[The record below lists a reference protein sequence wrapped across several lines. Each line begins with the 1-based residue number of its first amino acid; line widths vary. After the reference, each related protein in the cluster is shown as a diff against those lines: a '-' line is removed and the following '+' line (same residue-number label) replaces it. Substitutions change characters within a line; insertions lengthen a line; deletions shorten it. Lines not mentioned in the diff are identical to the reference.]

1 MGRHYTSV
9 VLNKFFQLFI
19 KTNVLIMWV
28 QIKNTEKKNIL
39 IFK

>member
-9 VLNKFFQLFI
+9 VLKKFFQLFI

-28 QIKNTEKKNIL
+28 QIKNT
-39 IFK
+39 